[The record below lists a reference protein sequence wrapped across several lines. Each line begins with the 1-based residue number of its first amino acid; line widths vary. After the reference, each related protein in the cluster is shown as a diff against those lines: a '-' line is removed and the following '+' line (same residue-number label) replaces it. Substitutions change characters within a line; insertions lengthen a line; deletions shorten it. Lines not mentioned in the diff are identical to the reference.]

1 MLGMKTV
8 SNYVKSGK
16 QFATFRLYEDMAVA
30 REVQNELCFV
40 DQKIY
45 GIVNEYGISDVV
57 FDVKN
62 SNIEEKLLQELQTDF
77 IHVII
82 HR

>member
-1 MLGMKTV
+1 MVTDMKTNIV
-8 SNYVKSGK
+8 YSNNQLLVNLEGDIAIKDCENLK
-16 QFATFRLYEDMAVA
+16 
-30 REVQNELCFV
+30 
-40 DQKIY
+40 QKIY

-62 SNIEEKLLQELQTDF
+62 SNVEEKLLQELQTDF

-82 HR
+82 HK

>member
-1 MLGMKTV
+1 MVTDMKTNIV
-8 SNYVKSGK
+8 YSNNQLLVNLEGDIAIKDCENLK
-16 QFATFRLYEDMAVA
+16 
-30 REVQNELCFV
+30 
-40 DQKIY
+40 QKIY
-45 GIVNEYGISDVV
+45 SIVNEYGISDVV

-82 HR
+82 HK